1 MTTQI
6 IEAFEKAGIK
16 MTKAER
22 IWNYL
27 KDKPGRTVK
36 QIQADLHMKSI
47 NAPIHY
53 MQVGGLLRV
62 EQERFN
68 NRKRNL
74 FFARGTVFS
83 NEGLYSK
90 PRAKSADADI
100 PRAPTELPVV
110 QPTLKPVVQPALK
123 PFDLDNLTIGEARN
137 LFNQLKKMFG
147 A

>member
-6 IEAFEKAGIK
+6 IEAFKKAGLK

-22 IWNYL
+22 IWLYL

-36 QIQADLHMKSI
+36 QIEADLHMQAI

-53 MQVGGLLRV
+53 MREGGLLRV

-68 NRKRNL
+68 NRKTNVYY
-74 FFARGTVFS
+74 AKGAEFS
-83 NEGLYSK
+83 SEGLYSK
-90 PRAKSADADI
+90 PK
-100 PRAPTELPVV
+100 
-110 QPTLKPVVQPALK
+110 LKPAAASCTVVTSNPEASKGESK
-123 PFDLDNLTIGEARN
+123 PIFNLETLTIGEARN
-137 LFNQLKKMFG
+137 LYSQLKKMFG